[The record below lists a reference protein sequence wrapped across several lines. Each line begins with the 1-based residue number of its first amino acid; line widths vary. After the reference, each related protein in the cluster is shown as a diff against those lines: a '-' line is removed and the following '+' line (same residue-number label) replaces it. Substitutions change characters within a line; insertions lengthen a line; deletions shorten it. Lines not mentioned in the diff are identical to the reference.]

1 MNYYYVKELYINRK
15 VTVLDQNQKE
25 IGVYHNIKVK
35 VLDSKVTSLITSF
48 LTLFLYYQAKSL
60 KVSIN

>member
-1 MNYYYVKELYINRK
+1 MNYYYVKVLYINRK

-35 VLDSKVTSLITSF
+35 VLDSKRNLIDNLIYNLIFILS
-48 LTLFLYYQAKSL
+48 S
-60 KVSIN
+60 

>member
-35 VLDSKVTSLITSF
+35 VLDSKRNLIDNLIYNLIYNLIFILS
-48 LTLFLYYQAKSL
+48 S
-60 KVSIN
+60 